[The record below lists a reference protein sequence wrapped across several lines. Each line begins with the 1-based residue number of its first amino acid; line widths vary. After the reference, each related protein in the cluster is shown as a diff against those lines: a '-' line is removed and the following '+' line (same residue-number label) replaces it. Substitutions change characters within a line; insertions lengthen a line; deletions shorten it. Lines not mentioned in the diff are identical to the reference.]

1 MYFEGTSQL
10 HTLRDLL
17 RFAVSRFNEAG
28 LFFGHGSASAYDE
41 AVYLILHTLYLPLDR
56 LEPFLDARLTTAELE
71 QVLSIIERR
80 AAERIPAAYLT
91 KEAWLGDF
99 NFYVDERVIVP
110 RYFLAELLREQLV
123 PWVDEPDEIRSA
135 LDLCTGSGCLA
146 VLLAHAFE
154 NARIDAADISDEA
167 LQVAKKNVS
176 DYELEHRIDLI
187 QSDLFGGLADRRYDL
202 IISNP
207 PYVSTAS
214 MAALPEEYRHEPR
227 NALAS
232 GEDGL
237 EATRTILRE
246 AANHLTGQG
255 VLIVEIGHNRDVLEH
270 IFPQIPFTWLETSA
284 GDEFVFLLRRDQLP
298 EISKN
303 EPAD

>member
-1 MYFEGTSQL
+1 MYFEEKTQL

-41 AVYLILHTLYLPLDR
+41 AVYLILHSLYLPLDR
-56 LEPFLDARLTTAELE
+56 LEPFLDARLTTTELE

-80 AAERIPAAYLT
+80 ATERIPAAYLT

-99 NFYVDERVIVP
+99 NFYVDKRVIVP
-110 RYFLAELLREQLV
+110 RSFIAELLREQLV
-123 PWVDEPDEIRSA
+123 PWVEEPDEIHSA
-135 LDLCTGSGCLA
+135 LDLCAGSGCLA

-154 NARIDAADISDEA
+154 NAIVDAADISHEA
-167 LQVAKKNVS
+167 LQVAKKNVG
-176 DYELEHRIDLI
+176 DYDLEHRINLI
-187 QSDLFGGLADRRYDL
+187 QSDLFDGLADRRYDL

-227 NALAS
+227 TALAS

-237 EATRTILRE
+237 EATRTILRQ
-246 AANHLTGQG
+246 AASHLTEQG
-255 VLIVEIGHNRDVLEH
+255 LLIVEIGHNRDILEQV
-270 IFPQIPFTWLETSA
+270 FPLTPFTWLETSA
-284 GDEFVFLLRRDQLP
+284 GDEYVFLLKRDQLP
-298 EISKN
+298 AFQS
-303 EPAD
+303 